1 MAIIQQLQLFSWK
14 DFQDDLQNLGDLE
27 RLKLVIETMP
37 DQKLIQ
43 ILRTLRS
50 KGRNDHPIE
59 AMWNSILAGIVFEHV
74 SIESLRRELRRNA
87 QFREMCG
94 FNPLAGVNAVPSKSA
109 YSRFLSSLLNLE
121 SHVRKMFDTLVK
133 ELMIMFPEF
142 GINLAGDGKAIHS
155 LGKPPKKRTNN
166 SRIEDDRRREE
177 DADWG
182 VKKYHGVDADGKAWE
197 KVKSWFGFR
206 LHLVVDADAE
216 LPVGYEVTKASISE
230 QPVMTKLFAELK
242 ETHPEL
248 LERCDHAMFDKGYDS
263 TDRVCDLWNLY
274 GIKPI
279 IDIKNMWKDGEKTRL
294 LKNKK
299 IKNVTYDYKG
309 AVFCHCPKT
318 GEIRPMSYGGFEA
331 KRKALKYI
339 CPALSLGIECKGA
352 TECPL
357 FKKSIRI
364 PLEEDRR
371 IFTPVAR
378 SSYKWETL
386 YDKRTSVERV
396 NSRIDV
402 SFGFERHYIRGLSK
416 MRLRCGLALSV
427 MLAIAVG
434 RLRQNRPELMRSLV
448 KAA

>member
-1 MAIIQQLQLFSWK
+1 MAIIQELGLFSWK

-27 RLKLVIETMP
+27 RFKLVIETMP
-37 DQKLIQ
+37 DQKLIH
-43 ILRTLRS
+43 ILRTLRT

-59 AMWNSILAGIVFEHV
+59 AIWNSILAGIVFEHV
-74 SIESLRRELRRNA
+74 SIESLRRELLRNA

-94 FNPLAGVNAVPSKSA
+94 FNPLAGANGVPSKSA
-109 YSRFLSSLLNLE
+109 YSRFLSRLLNLE
-121 SHVRKMFDTLVK
+121 SHVRKMFDTLVE
-133 ELMIMFPEF
+133 ELMIIFPKF

-166 SRIEDDRRREE
+166 NRLEDDRRREE

-182 VKKYHGVDADGKAWE
+182 VKKYHGVDTDGKAWE

-242 ETHPEL
+242 KTHPEL

-263 TDRVCDLWNLY
+263 TGRVCDLWDLY
-274 GIKPI
+274 GIKAI
-279 IDIKNMWKDGEKTRL
+279 VDIKNMWKDGEKTRL
-294 LKNKK
+294 LKNEK

-309 AVFCHCPKT
+309 TVFCHCPKT

-331 KRKALKYI
+331 KRQSLKYI
-339 CPALSLGIECKGA
+339 CPVLALGVECKGA
-352 TECPL
+352 PECPF

-364 PLEEDRR
+364 PLKEDRR

>member
-1 MAIIQQLQLFSWK
+1 MAIIQELGLFSWK
-14 DFQDDLQNLGDLE
+14 DFQDDLQHLGDLE
-27 RLKLVIETMP
+27 RFKLVIETMP
-37 DQKLIQ
+37 DQKLIK
-43 ILRTLRS
+43 ILRDLRT

-109 YSRFLSSLLNLE
+109 YSRFLSRLLNLE
-121 SHVRKMFDTLVK
+121 SHVRKMFDILVA
-133 ELMIMFPEF
+133 ELMVMFPKF
-142 GINLAGDGKAIHS
+142 GANLAGDGKAIHS
-155 LGKPPKKRTNN
+155 LGKSLKKRTSN
-166 SRIEDDRRREE
+166 SRLEKDRRREE

-216 LPVGYEVTKASISE
+216 LPVGYEVTKASLGE
-230 QPVMTKLFAELK
+230 QPVMTKLFSELK
-242 ETHPEL
+242 ATHPEL
-248 LERCDHAMFDKGYDS
+248 LKRCDHAMFDKGYDS
-263 TDRVCDLWNLY
+263 TDRICDLWDLY
-274 GIKPI
+274 GIKAI
-279 IDIKNMWKDGEKTRL
+279 VDIKNMWKDGEKTRL

-299 IKNVTYDYKG
+299 VKNVTYDYKDT
-309 AVFCHCPKT
+309 VFCHCPKT

-339 CPALSLGIECKGA
+339 CPALALGIKCKGA
-352 TECPL
+352 AECPL

-364 PLEEDRR
+364 PLKEDRR

-378 SSYKWETL
+378 SSYKWKTL

-434 RLRQNRPELMRSLV
+434 RLRQNRSELMRSLV